1 MTAIEPLRRLGTAVR
16 DSVLTFARDVGQGM
30 LEIGHNSL
38 AAVGLAT
45 LAVLIFFAGNAELRQ
60 DVEVQALG
68 WLQERHASRDEP
80 TSADLLAAMT
90 EPDAVARATAANP
103 ASLNRQQ
110 SAVAMWIARRY
121 KVAPEPI
128 ARLVQEAWA
137 TGERAGLEPTLI
149 LAVMAIESS
158 FNPFAQSHV
167 GAQGLMQV
175 MTHLHDDKY
184 VPFGGNAAAFDPLTN
199 LRVGALVLKECIARA
214 GGLDAGLKY
223 YVGAANLPDDGGYA
237 GKVLTEQRYLKNV
250 SEGRNVPLN
259 APAWRPPP
267 PAASAPTV
275 VQAEPTPVIA
285 PAVPAAEP
293 ASAASPERIVKPAD
307 REPSPSRVAL
317 LAR

>member
-1 MTAIEPLRRLGTAVR
+1 MTAIEPLKRLGIAVR
-16 DSVLTFARDVGQGM
+16 ESTLVFMRDVGHGM

-45 LAVLIFFAGNAELRQ
+45 TALIVFFAGNVELRQ
-60 DVEVQALG
+60 DIEIQALG
-68 WLQERHASRDEP
+68 WLQARHASRDQP
-80 TSADLLAAMT
+80 SSDDLLASMT
-90 EPDAVARATAANP
+90 EPDAVARATAVNP
-103 ASLNRQQ
+103 ASLNKQQ
-110 SAVAMWIARRY
+110 SAVAMWIAQRY

-137 TGERAGLEPTLI
+137 TGDRAGLEPTLI

-175 MTHLHDDKY
+175 MTRLHDDKY
-184 VPFGGNAAAFDPLTN
+184 VPFGGSHAAFDPLTN

-259 APAWRPPP
+259 APPWRAPA
-267 PAASAPTV
+267 PAANAPTV
-275 VQAEPTPVIA
+275 VQAEPP
-285 PAVPAAEP
+285 PAVPAAPAAGP
-293 ASAASPERIVKPAD
+293 ASAPSVEQIGRPDDRQPATA
-307 REPSPSRVAL
+307 RLAL
-317 LAR
+317 LAN